1 MLQSIKKLI
10 KHSAVYGIGHIVSRF
25 LGFLLMPIH
34 TNVFLPEEYRTPTL
48 LFAALAILNIIF
60 SYGLDSA
67 FLRFFIIEESKKKK
81 HYIFSTA
88 FWMILGTGLCFSSI
102 MIFNPAPFSNIIFR
116 SVEHTILIRLAGG
129 ILLTDTLCLLPF
141 LILRAKEQSTQ
152 FIILKS
158 LNVMINLLLNILFV
172 VILRKGIESI
182 FVANLI
188 SSLFTLILVMPII
201 FHWLRFDFQKNI
213 LTELLRFGL
222 PYIPSGIAV
231 LIMDK
236 IGNFFID
243 RMVGLEATGIYSA
256 GCKLGMFMALVVAGF
271 RFAWH
276 PFFLSTSKQEDAPQI
291 FARVLTYFFLVTGF
305 LFLVVSYFIK
315 EIIGFKISGIGLIGM
330 DYIAGID
337 IVPLVMLA
345 YIGYGVYANFVVGI
359 YLKKKTIYLP
369 IVTGVGALVS
379 ILSNLLLVP
388 RLGIAGAAWAIFFAY
403 ASMAS
408 ALYILSKRLYP
419 IPYERYRIIKVVF
432 IFAILFFIKHWLIG
446 EKHILYRIGLLMTVF
461 PLLGVIQFYNA
472 EERSAIKRI
481 FRLRI
486 ELSKNK

>member
-1 MLQSIKKLI
+1 MLQSIKKLTR
-10 KHSAVYGIGHIVSRF
+10 HSAVYGIGHIVSRF

-48 LFAALAILNIIF
+48 LFAALAILNVIF

-67 FLRFFIIEESKKKK
+67 FLRFFIIEDSVKKK
-81 HYIFSTA
+81 YNIFSTA
-88 FWMILGTGLCFSSI
+88 FWMILGTGVCFSSI

-116 SVEHTILIRLAGG
+116 SAEHTTLIRLAGG
-129 ILLTDTLCLLPF
+129 ILLADALCLLPF
-141 LILRAKEQSTQ
+141 LVLRAEEQSTR
-152 FIILKS
+152 FIILRS
-158 LNVMINLLLNILFV
+158 LNIIVNLVLNILFV

-182 FVANLI
+182 FVANLAT
-188 SSLFTLILVMPII
+188 SLFTLFLVMPII
-201 FHWLRFDFQKNI
+201 FHWLRFVFQKTI

-222 PYIPSGIAV
+222 PYIPSGMAV

-243 RMVGLEATGIYSA
+243 RMVGPEATGIYSA

-276 PFFLSTSKQEDAPQI
+276 PFFLSTSKQEDAQQI
-291 FARVLTYFFLVTGF
+291 FARVLTYFLLVTGF
-305 LFLVVSYFIK
+305 LFLVISYFIK
-315 EIIGFKISGIGLIGM
+315 EIVGFQISGIGLIGR

-345 YIGYGVYANFVVGI
+345 YIGYGVYTNFVVGI

-369 IVTGVGALVS
+369 IVTGIGALVS
-379 ILSNLLLVP
+379 ILSNLLLIP
-388 RLGIAGAAWAIFFAY
+388 GLGITGAAWAIFLAY

-419 IPYERYRIIKVVF
+419 IPYEGRRIIKVLL
-432 IFAILFFIKHWLIG
+432 IFGALFFIEHWLIG
-446 EKHILYRIGLLMTVF
+446 EEHVVYRIGLLLMAF
-461 PLLGVIQFYNA
+461 PLLSVVKFYNI
-472 EERSAIKRI
+472 EERSSIKRI
-481 FRLRI
+481 FRR
-486 ELSKNK
+486 SFG